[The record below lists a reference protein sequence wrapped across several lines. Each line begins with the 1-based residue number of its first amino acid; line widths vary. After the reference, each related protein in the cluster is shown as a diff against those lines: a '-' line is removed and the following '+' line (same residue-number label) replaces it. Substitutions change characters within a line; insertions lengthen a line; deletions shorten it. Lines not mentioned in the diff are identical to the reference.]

1 MTKKR
6 IETNRAPAA
15 IGPYCQAVVAGDWV
29 YCSGQLALD
38 PDEAQMVGGGD
49 IATETEQVLKNLDAV
64 LEKAGASR
72 GDVVKATV
80 YLDRYGR
87 ILEDESGLRRLLR
100 GARSAGARDGAGRS
114 PAQRREGRNR
124 LHREGRRLAVERV
137 AQVSR
142 VFAVGAYADHTHRAP
157 KFLFD
162 SSEVPLSGWG
172 ELIPRAARG

>member
-1 MTKKR
+1 MMKKR

-38 PDEAQMVGGGD
+38 PDEAQMMGGGD

-80 YLDRYGR
+80 YLTDMNEFSKMNQVYAGFF
-87 ILEDESGLRRLLR
+87 EGLVPPARATVQVAALPK
-100 GARSAGARDGAGRS
+100 GAKVEIDFTARV
-114 PAQRREGRNR
+114 EG
-124 LHREGRRLAVERV
+124 
-137 AQVSR
+137 
-142 VFAVGAYADHTHRAP
+142 
-157 KFLFD
+157 
-162 SSEVPLSGWG
+162 
-172 ELIPRAARG
+172 